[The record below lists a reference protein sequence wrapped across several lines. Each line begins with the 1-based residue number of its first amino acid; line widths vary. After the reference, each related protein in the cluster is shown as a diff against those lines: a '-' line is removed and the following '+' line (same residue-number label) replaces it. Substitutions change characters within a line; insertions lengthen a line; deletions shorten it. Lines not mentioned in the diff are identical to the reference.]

1 MYFNIFNKLILQPT
15 SEQIALQMC
24 SNAILNHPG
33 LKPLI
38 EAGVYDPADSIH
50 NCVQDI
56 LVIKFYTVRKNKPL
70 RHFQVDKTPI
80 FSASYHEN

>member
-1 MYFNIFNKLILQPT
+1 
-15 SEQIALQMC
+15 MC

-38 EAGVYDPADSIH
+38 EAGVFDPAGSIH

-56 LVIKFYTVRKNKPL
+56 IVIKFIRIIIKSLVFYLINSLLIMLMK
-70 RHFQVDKTPI
+70 
-80 FSASYHEN
+80 

>member
-1 MYFNIFNKLILQPT
+1 LQPT
-15 SEQIALQMC
+15 SEEIALQMC

-38 EAGVYDPADSIH
+38 ESGVYDPTDSIH

-56 LVIKFYTVRKNKPL
+56 LVIKF
-70 RHFQVDKTPI
+70 
-80 FSASYHEN
+80 